1 MNDEELINSEF
12 GAIND
17 CREHKR
23 LGWIPPE
30 FLYTVKDKTVTEFRG
45 NLFKA
50 DVLCIGIMRM
60 ILL

>member
-30 FLYTVKDKTVTEFRG
+30 FE
-45 NLFKA
+45 LFFN
-50 DVLCIGIMRM
+50 GGGPQ
-60 ILL
+60 